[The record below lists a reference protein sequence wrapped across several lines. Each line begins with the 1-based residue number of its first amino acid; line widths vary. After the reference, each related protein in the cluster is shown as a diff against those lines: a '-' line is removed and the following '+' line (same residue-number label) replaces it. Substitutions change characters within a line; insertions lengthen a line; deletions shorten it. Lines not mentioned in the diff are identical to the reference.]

1 MSATVPKAVI
11 YTSPKRSLYVG
22 KLEPVL
28 KRANVNATLLVST
41 GENLTLLSTSGKPL
55 VHSKSLLV
63 PAGLDISIATRNANI
78 AVFFLDDLGADFAT
92 LIPQMKS
99 ATTYDNGQTIL
110 SGLRHEKD
118 IITHANF
125 LSKTRPSSDEVFT
138 MVESC
143 IGYSAAA
150 HTPLTDERV
159 AKAVRLI
166 RENCQDNMSV
176 AQIAEQVNLSVP
188 RLIQIFKQVTGT
200 PIRRFRLWQR
210 IFVTACKLAEG
221 LSLTEAALAAGFA
234 DYAQFS
240 RVYKELAG
248 GSPAAAKNNTEI
260 RVSAG

>member
-41 GENLTLLSTSGKPL
+41 GEDLTLLSASGKEL

-63 PAGLDISIATRNANI
+63 PAGLDITIATRNANI
-78 AVFFLDDLGADFAT
+78 AVFFLDDLGADLAALT
-92 LIPQMKS
+92 PRMRQ
-99 ATTYDNGQTIL
+99 ATTYDNGQAIY
-110 SGLRHEKD
+110 SGLRHEKE
-118 IITHANF
+118 IITHASF
-125 LSKTRPSSDEVFT
+125 LSKTRPSLEEVFA
-138 MVESC
+138 MVDSW
-143 IGYSAAA
+143 IGYSGEIYSSLA
-150 HTPLTDERV
+150 DERV
-159 AKAVRLI
+159 SKAVRLI

-176 AQIAEQVNLSVP
+176 VQIAEQVNLSVP

-221 LSLTEAALAAGFA
+221 LSLTEASLAAGFA

-248 GSPAAAKNNTEI
+248 GSPSAAKNNTEI